1 MLYCV
6 EPNSANMTDQ
16 QLQLWS
22 AEPHPT
28 PPIYR
33 ELTPEARRLLIEQLA
48 RLMLKEVQANH
59 PERPKPPPHHER

>member
-1 MLYCV
+1 
-6 EPNSANMTDQ
+6 MTDQ

-33 ELTPEARRLLIEQLA
+33 ELTPEARRLLIEKLA
-48 RLMLKEVQANH
+48 RLILKEVQANH
-59 PERPKPPPHHER
+59 PKRPNPRPHHER